1 MASGKAATMARL
13 ISATTWFGV
22 AALAA
27 TACSA
32 PPTRPA
38 PNVPESIR
46 APASQVLFWEARATG
61 VQIYE
66 CAARTDQPATFEWTF
81 RAPEA
86 NLVDSVGK
94 PIGRHYGGPTWEAND
109 GSKVVAEVKG
119 RAPAPDAAAI
129 PWLLL
134 GTKSV
139 VGRGV
144 LTQTASI
151 QRVDTSGGLAPG
163 LPCNAENATRMARV
177 PYTATYYFFR
187 EAS

>member
-1 MASGKAATMARL
+1 MATFDATGVVSGL
-13 ISATTWFGV
+13 

-27 TACSA
+27 AACTA

-38 PNVPESIR
+38 LNVPESIR
-46 APASQVLFWEARATG
+46 APASQVLFWQARATG

-66 CAARTDQPATFEWTF
+66 CAARADQPATFEWTF

-86 NLVDSVGK
+86 NLVDPTGK
-94 PIGRHYGGPTWEAND
+94 PIGQHYGGPSWEAND
-109 GSKVVAEVKG
+109 GSKVIAEVKE
-119 RAPAPDAAAI
+119 RAPSADASAI

-139 VGRGV
+139 SGRGV

-151 QRVDTSGGLAPG
+151 QRVDTSGGLAPN
-163 LPCNAENATRMARV
+163 LPCNAENAERMARV